1 MVFLLFKY
9 VELLGVSSGGSMK
22 AFVINSIVGFIFLL
36 LFLVLF
42 FSFKPQQ
49 TSVTVINNESCC
61 QCHSVSLGDYD
72 EH

>member
-1 MVFLLFKY
+1 
-9 VELLGVSSGGSMK
+9 MK
-22 AFVINSIVGFIFLL
+22 AFVISSIVGFIFLL